1 MDRDVYDRTH
11 LLISV
16 DHFFSGIALIFY
28 YILLIRIDLVIQT
41 INAESQDELNMR
53 FRRNML
59 RYWRTITIYLLLIV
73 IKRLNTFLFVI
84 DDNLDFE
91 GDTRVI
97 LDQILYFLI
106 YLVDIYM
113 IYYLNQIAKEFMKV
127 FEFDKRKSMMVI
139 SLLLF
144 IKVSMMPS
152 WGLYQKLTYSGNP
165 KFVKNGV

>member
-1 MDRDVYDRTH
+1 
-11 LLISV
+11 
-16 DHFFSGIALIFY
+16 
-28 YILLIRIDLVIQT
+28 
-41 INAESQDELNMR
+41 
-53 FRRNML
+53 
-59 RYWRTITIYLLLIV
+59 
-73 IKRLNTFLFVI
+73 VI

-152 WGLYQKLTYSGNP
+152 WGLYQKLTYSDNP